1 MITNEKANRLAYD
14 YWAEKTRAR
23 MKDPKKRDL
32 LAPLEPPYYLGTK
45 RPSLEHD
52 YYEMCDRDNV
62 EITNSPITHF
72 TESGIAT
79 ADKVED
85 FDIVAVCTGY
95 DAVTGG
101 LMTMNIRGKDGVLLQ
116 DKW

>member
-1 MITNEKANRLAYD
+1 
-14 YWAEKTRAR
+14 